1 MVFEVGVLLNYE
13 REAMRVLSSE
23 HRISM
28 IAPFTPSLCEVQVES
43 LSLKSENLVV
53 EVVQGSS
60 IVSSIVYLPNCEEFS
75 NA

>member
-1 MVFEVGVLLNYE
+1 MLNYE
-13 REAMRVLSSE
+13 REALRVISSE

-43 LSLKSENLVV
+43 LSLKSESIVV
-53 EVVQGSS
+53 EVVQGST
-60 IVSSIVYLPNCEEFS
+60 IVSSIVYIPNCEEFS